1 MPSSPGGTIIPV
13 EYDLA
18 KIEAVISENTNIF
31 MTKLYK
37 SKYSLDIIEISIIYY
52 YYIHWI
58 LL

>member
-37 SKYSLDIIEISIIYY
+37 SKYSLDIIIDDSLDNIVPTTD
-52 YYIHWI
+52 
-58 LL
+58 